1 MRDFVIVD
9 VETTGG
15 KPGASR
21 ITDIALVFIKNNC
34 INGHYST
41 LVNPN
46 REIDQYVQKITHITN
61 KMVRNAPKFYQIA
74 EEIDFLTNNSI
85 LVGHNIRFDYSM
97 IRSEFNR
104 LGINY
109 ERETID
115 TINMAR
121 KALPELSLY
130 NLDAVTNYL
139 DIEISNRHRALG
151 DAEATAKLFLQLYD
165 MCNCNLENSL
175 KIPYHFD
182 E

>member
-74 EEIDFLTNNSI
+74 EEIDFLTKNSI

-115 TINMAR
+115 TISMAR

-130 NLDAVTNYL
+130 NLDSVTNYL
-139 DIEISNRHRALG
+139 DIEINNRHRALG
-151 DAEATAKLFLQLYD
+151 DAEATAKLFLK
-165 MCNCNLENSL
+165 L
-175 KIPYHFD
+175 KFMLNYKINNTMFISF
-182 E
+182 